1 MTLTR
6 RPTNRTAIPLRTVLE
21 RLAGDWPVGQFD
33 GGLTELAP
41 PLDVRETNNAYVVEI
56 DLPGV
61 DPDGTEVLVEG
72 RVLTVRGSFATEE
85 EHEQG
90 NYLVRER
97 RQGSFMRAVALPGM
111 VEIDQVKSKF
121 EDGKLT
127 ITLPKASQNRARRIL
142 IGTDKPRQKR
152 ISAQQAGG
160 TSKAS
165 SSKSSSTKSGASPA
179 SSSQPTRAGATQ
191 SPATGEGR

>member
-41 PLDVRETNNAYVVEI
+41 PLDVRETNNAYVIEI

-72 RVLTVRGSFATEE
+72 RVLTVRGSFATED

-142 IGTDKPRQKR
+142 IGTDKPRQKQ

-165 SSKSSSTKSGASPA
+165 SSKSSSTKSGTSPA
-179 SSSQPTRAGATQ
+179 SSSQPARAGATQ
-191 SPATGEGR
+191 SRATGEGR

>member
-61 DPDGTEVLVEG
+61 DPDATEVLVEG
-72 RVLTVRGSFATEE
+72 RVLTVRGSFATED

-142 IGTDKPRQKR
+142 IGTDKPRQKQ

-191 SPATGEGR
+191 SRTAGEGR